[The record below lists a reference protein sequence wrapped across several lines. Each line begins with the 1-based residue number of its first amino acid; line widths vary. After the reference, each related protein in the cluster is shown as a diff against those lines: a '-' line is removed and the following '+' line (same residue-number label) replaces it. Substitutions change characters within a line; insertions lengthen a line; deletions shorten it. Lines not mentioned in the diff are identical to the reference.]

1 MRCIILL
8 CLSFTSSA
16 AAVAAAAAVAFPAA
30 AGVAAAFGEGA
41 AEASAGGVAAA
52 RCWRVRAAAD
62 LATESVAAPSSVVIV
77 VGEEEREEA
86 PVAVGALLGLVGLVL
101 AEAVVDDVVVLVD
114 AALHLGTAAAG
125 EKRECGGGQEWCGDL
140 G

>member
-8 CLSFTSSA
+8 LLSFAGSASVTATFA
-16 AAVAAAAAVAFPAA
+16 AAT
-30 AGVAAAFGEGA
+30 GVAAAFGEGA

-62 LATESVAAPSSVVIV
+62 LAAESVAAPSSVVIV
-77 VGEEEREEA
+77 VGDEEREEA
-86 PVAVGALLGLVGLVL
+86 AVAVGALLGLVGLVL
-101 AEAVVDDVVVLVD
+101 AEAVVDYVVMLVD

-125 EKRECGGGQEWCGDL
+125 EEREGGCGQEWCGDL

>member
-1 MRCIILL
+1 
-8 CLSFTSSA
+8 
-16 AAVAAAAAVAFPAA
+16 
-30 AGVAAAFGEGA
+30 VAAAFGEGA
-41 AEASAGGVAAA
+41 AEAAACGVAAA
-52 RCWRVRAAAD
+52 WSWRVRAAAD
-62 LATESVAAPSSVVIV
+62 LAADAVAAPSSVVIV

-86 PVAVGALLGLVGLVL
+86 AVAVGALLGLVGLVL

-125 EKRECGGGQEWCGDL
+125 EEGEGGGGQEWRGDL